1 MAAERR
7 GRPRN
12 FDADAAL
19 EKALAVF
26 LRLGYDATSLDDL
39 TEAMGINRPSL
50 YAAFGNKASLYN
62 AALQLYAAKGMEQM
76 LAELRAAGDPVTGL
90 QHFIR
95 GLAKRITS
103 GCGECLVTASA
114 AQCATGREADDLKIA
129 SVTHG
134 VVEDIARQLSA
145 YFDAAKK
152 LGRLQKRTDSEA
164 LAHYVAGLSQGLTT
178 FGRTSGNPKA
188 VQDMAEVA
196 CAFFETLRS

>member
-1 MAAERR
+1 MPVERR
-7 GRPRN
+7 GRPRC
-12 FDADAAL
+12 FDAEAAL
-19 EKALAVF
+19 EKALGVF

-50 YAAFGNKASLYN
+50 YAAFGNKAALYN
-62 AALQLYAAKGMEQM
+62 AALKLYAKKGMEQM
-76 LAELRAAGDPVTGL
+76 LAELKAAGDPVTGL
-90 QHFIR
+90 QQFIR

-114 AQCATGREADDLKIA
+114 AQCANGRAADDAKIA
-129 SVTHG
+129 MVTHD

-152 LGRLQKRTDSEA
+152 LGRLKEQTDSQA
-164 LAHYVAGLSQGLTT
+164 LAHYVAGLAQGLTT

-188 VQDMAEVA
+188 VHDMAEVA
-196 CAFFETLRS
+196 CAFFETLRD